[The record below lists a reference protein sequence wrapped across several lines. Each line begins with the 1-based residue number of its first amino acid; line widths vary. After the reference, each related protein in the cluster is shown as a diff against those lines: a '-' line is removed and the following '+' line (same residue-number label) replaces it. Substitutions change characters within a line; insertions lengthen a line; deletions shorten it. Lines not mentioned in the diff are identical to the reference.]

1 MSANIKLLVT
11 DLDGTLIGNADEFP
25 LYSVFKDRLDELRET
40 DKTYWVACT
49 GRTYRSFSNFFYPM
63 KSLGILPDFIIVRHA
78 YILVHT
84 KVGYI
89 PRLFWNLHIF
99 HLIWRQ
105 KMYAREVLDHWRGMI
120 VGASTGVKVVAQGR
134 DELRLRFESDDSANT
149 VAKMLE
155 EKLGH
160 YKHLKVFNFLREIDV
175 HPVPFTKGLSVFELA
190 KYLDIDSK
198 NILAIGNGHN
208 DISMLSADVAG
219 LTGCPANS
227 EPEVMRLV
235 HERGGHIADRRILR
249 GVLDIIDSYKNG
261 TVNSELPAWWVAP
274 PKTLNMRR
282 IKHSH
287 KKSSTQELRA
297 RSVFIMLGVGYAVL
311 VVFAHFGIIPFADI
325 IMKPFSLLGKVLD
338 LLLSVMYISAQ

>member
-1 MSANIKLLVT
+1 MSVDIKLLVT

-25 LYSVFKDRLDELRET
+25 LYSAFKDCLDELRET
-40 DKTYWVACT
+40 DNTYWVACT

-63 KSLGILPDFIIVRHA
+63 KSMGILPDFIIVRHA
-78 YILVHT
+78 YILVRT
-84 KVGYI
+84 KIGYI

-120 VGASTGVKVVAQGR
+120 IGASTGVKVVAQGR
-134 DELRLRFESDDSANT
+134 DELRLRFESEDSANS
-149 VAKMLE
+149 VAEMLE
-155 EKLGH
+155 EKLSH

-190 KYLDIDSK
+190 KYLDIDSA

-208 DISMLSADVAG
+208 DISMLAPDVAG
-219 LTGCPANS
+219 LTGCPSNS
-227 EPEVMRLV
+227 EAEVVQIV
-235 HERGGHIADRRILR
+235 HERGGHIAERRILR
-249 GVLDIIDSYKNG
+249 GVLDVIDSYKNG
-261 TVNSELPAWWVAP
+261 TVNSDLPEWWVAP
-274 PKTLNMRR
+274 PRTLNMRK

-287 KKSSTQELRA
+287 KKRSTKELRS
-297 RSVFIMLGVGYAVL
+297 RSFLIMAGVGYAVL

-325 IMKPFSLLGKVLD
+325 ILKPFSILGKVMD
-338 LLLSVMYISAQ
+338 FLLSAMYNSAR